1 MKNLI
6 VEFVREVLA
15 ERKRSKK
22 PGGPRTDMGA
32 IRQLNPGEFS
42 VRVKGAVDSAE
53 GDVERAADN
62 LEVAPRTLYH
72 YLDTEPALKNVQT
85 AEDRGDEEKKYGRRK
100 AADST
105 SKKADD

>member
-15 ERKRSKK
+15 EKRRSRK

-42 VRVKGAVDSAE
+42 VRVKGAVDSAD
-53 GDVERAADN
+53 GDVDKAADN
-62 LEVAPRTLYH
+62 LDVAARTLYH
-72 YLDTEPALKNVQT
+72 YLDTDPSLKNVKT
-85 AEDRGDEEKKYGRRK
+85 SEEREGEDKKYGRQK
-100 AADST
+100 
-105 SKKADD
+105 DD